1 MNSVFDRQNNQIS
14 SIGDVAYIVKHFLLP
29 GTRNRG
35 TGTAVLRRSRTV
47 KDAGRKFFFDYVRL
61 KDRSGRRT
69 DKLSE
74 QACNIL

>member
-14 SIGDVAYIVKHFLLP
+14 SIGDVAYIVKHFFAP
-29 GTRNRG
+29 RNQG
-35 TGTAVLRRSRTV
+35 SWDGYRRPETEP
-47 KDAGRKFFFDYVRL
+47 DAGRKFFFDSVRL